1 MGTIEKTATHQ
12 EELRVGDL
20 VEVRREE
27 EILATLDEH
36 GMLEALPF
44 MPEMLALCGRRFRV
58 RKVAHKACDTID
70 WTGLHRM
77 IDAVH
82 LDDVRCDGSGH
93 GGCQAGC
100 LIYWKTS
107 WLRKVD
113 AQPPSPRAGGSAPDE
128 PSVPA
133 EPSPSA
139 RARLLAAGRR
149 ENVAEPGGREV
160 FVCQATELMR
170 AAPEVIPPWELR
182 QYVDDVRSGNAGLP
196 KVLRAVLVG
205 IFNTY
210 QRLSVRLLPAFLR
223 IRGGSRYPFVRGRL
237 RSTPVAP
244 LGLLPGELVRVRTKD
259 QIVAT
264 LDTNNRNRGLSFDV
278 EMLKYCGRTARVHRR
293 VNEIID
299 EKTGE
304 MIRMKVPCIILQD
317 VTCAAD
323 FHRCCPRA
331 VYAYWREAWLERVA
345 PT

>member
-1 MGTIEKTATHQ
+1 MGIIEKTVTQQ

-20 VEVRREE
+20 VEVRSEA

-36 GMLEALPF
+36 GMLESLPF
-44 MPEMLALCGRRFRV
+44 MSEMLPLCGQRFRV
-58 RKVAHKACDTID
+58 DKLAQKACDTID

-77 IDAVH
+77 TDAVH
-82 LDDVRCDGSGH
+82 LADVRCDGSGH

-113 AQPPSPRAGGSAPDE
+113 AQSRSPEESPLPGE
-128 PSVPA
+128 PSA
-133 EPSPSA
+133 SA
-139 RARLLAAGRR
+139 RALLLAASRR
-149 ENVAEPGGREV
+149 ENVAEPGGREPL

-170 AAPEVIPPWELR
+170 AAPEVIPPYELR

-205 IFNTY
+205 VFNTY
-210 QRLSVRLLPAFLR
+210 QRLSRRLLPAFLR
-223 IRGGSRYPFVRGRL
+223 IRGGSRYPFVLGRL
-237 RSTPVAP
+237 SSTPHGT
-244 LGLLPGELVRVRTKD
+244 LGLSPGDLVRVRTKD
-259 QIVAT
+259 EIVAT
-264 LDTNNRNRGLSFDV
+264 LDASNRNRGLSFDV
-278 EMLKYCGRTARVHRR
+278 EMVKYCGRTARVHRR
-293 VNEIID
+293 VDQIID

-304 MIRMKVPCIILQD
+304 MIRMKFPCIILEGM
-317 VTCAAD
+317 TCAGD

-331 VYAYWREAWLERVA
+331 VHSYWREVWLERVT